1 MLTVLTG
8 RSGSGKTAGLIKEIT
23 RVLSE
28 GRRVFVL
35 VPEQESVVMEKR
47 LLDTLGNRCGLLA
60 EVLNFERLPERV
72 FRETGGNSE
81 RFVEKGGKVLLM
93 REVLKELSPVLEQ
106 YSGSYASGDCV
117 RRILGEIESVKRQAL
132 TPASL
137 ATIAGSVGHGDPRLA
152 AKLGDLQLIMA
163 RYGECFT
170 DSLDPSDSLARLTK
184 RLSLGEE
191 AMKKFFENT
200 AVFVD
205 GYYTFT
211 GAERM
216 LLEELMSQTDE
227 MWVTLCIG
235 GEDFFEEQKR
245 ELRRLLGAAERRGV
259 TSRLRNVNTN
269 TRSRAASVSKLERTI
284 WNMNARCGA
293 ADGSDGAVKIFECAD
308 PFAES
313 AAAAAEVLRLVR
325 GGLRYRDIGIV
336 MRSGEMYEG
345 VTDAVFERYGI
356 PCFMSVKEELSTK
369 SVVGL
374 MLAASELA
382 AGNFS
387 IQAVKKY
394 IRSPFC
400 GLEPEESDA
409 LDRYITM
416 WEIRGA
422 DAYRN
427 EFTRSAEGYS
437 HADGKFARNMLKMTD
452 SARAKFFDSVSE
464 LTKALR
470 SPRLTFASGAEA
482 MYAHL
487 TAIGADKKILDEAQ
501 ARRDDGDEGECAR
514 LTSLWGTVVSVLDQ
528 LWLVGAE
535 KSTDA
540 RGFHDALRL
549 MTSEY
554 ETGRIPT
561 GSDEVQIGEAS
572 VMRFGSLKAL
582 LILGVND
589 GVFPASPDAAG
600 LFGESECRLLSAAGY
615 ESAVPALGRLRR
627 EQFIFYR
634 CITVPSEHLGIFYSL
649 SGLSGEPARPSAAVG
664 RISTLLPRAPLMTPD
679 RDPTLMICND
689 AMAVDFASLLSE
701 RERSALGLAPV
712 AKKEETQVRLLP
724 RPGAKISFSPSAL
737 ETYSLCPFSY
747 YASYMLQLR
756 ELRRQT
762 FDRADEGIFIHSVL
776 EKFMR
781 ENGPRITEVTDEQID
796 TRVRQLRDE
805 YAADAPGGVTDRRL
819 GLQLDMC
826 ARACAQI
833 LRNIR
838 AEFSV
843 SDFRPCQYEYR
854 FEGLKFGSLELRGVI
869 DRIDTYE
876 SEGRQYVKVVDY
888 KTGIKKLSLS
898 DVANGLSLQMLIY
911 LYAYCDEDERRS
923 PAAVLYMPAHM
934 PRSKPGG
941 DPSDSLKRN
950 GVVLGDPEIT
960 KALESGESGRFMP
973 FKRLAK
979 GGFDKRSSLVS
990 KVDLE
995 AIRRFIFDYAQ
1006 ETASRM
1012 RCGYISVS
1020 PLKSGKHDPCRYC
1033 KMRPVCRAD
1042 QGSERMLP
1050 LMSEELAA
1058 RAREFLNGRSDD
1070 DEVDKSTE

>member
-1 MLTVLTG
+1 
-8 RSGSGKTAGLIKEIT
+8 
-23 RVLSE
+23 
-28 GRRVFVL
+28 
-35 VPEQESVVMEKR
+35 
-47 LLDTLGNRCGLLA
+47 
-60 EVLNFERLPERV
+60 
-72 FRETGGNSE
+72 
-81 RFVEKGGKVLLM
+81 
-93 REVLKELSPVLEQ
+93 
-106 YSGSYASGDCV
+106 
-117 RRILGEIESVKRQAL
+117 
-132 TPASL
+132 
-137 ATIAGSVGHGDPRLA
+137 
-152 AKLGDLQLIMA
+152 
-163 RYGECFT
+163 
-170 DSLDPSDSLARLTK
+170 
-184 RLSLGEE
+184 
-191 AMKKFFENT
+191 
-200 AVFVD
+200 
-205 GYYTFT
+205 
-211 GAERM
+211 
-216 LLEELMSQTDE
+216 
-227 MWVTLCIG
+227 
-235 GEDFFEEQKR
+235 
-245 ELRRLLGAAERRGV
+245 
-259 TSRLRNVNTN
+259 
-269 TRSRAASVSKLERTI
+269 
-284 WNMNARCGA
+284 
-293 ADGSDGAVKIFECAD
+293 
-308 PFAES
+308 
-313 AAAAAEVLRLVR
+313 
-325 GGLRYRDIGIV
+325 
-336 MRSGEMYEG
+336 
-345 VTDAVFERYGI
+345 
-356 PCFMSVKEELSTK
+356 
-369 SVVGL
+369 
-374 MLAASELA
+374 
-382 AGNFS
+382 
-387 IQAVKKY
+387 
-394 IRSPFC
+394 
-400 GLEPEESDA
+400 
-409 LDRYITM
+409 
-416 WEIRGA
+416 
-422 DAYRN
+422 
-427 EFTRSAEGYS
+427 
-437 HADGKFARNMLKMTD
+437 
-452 SARAKFFDSVSE
+452 
-464 LTKALR
+464 
-470 SPRLTFASGAEA
+470 
-482 MYAHL
+482 
-487 TAIGADKKILDEAQ
+487 
-501 ARRDDGDEGECAR
+501 
-514 LTSLWGTVVSVLDQ
+514 
-528 LWLVGAE
+528 
-535 KSTDA
+535 
-540 RGFHDALRL
+540 
-549 MTSEY
+549 
-554 ETGRIPT
+554 
-561 GSDEVQIGEAS
+561 
-572 VMRFGSLKAL
+572 
-582 LILGVND
+582 
-589 GVFPASPDAAG
+589 
-600 LFGESECRLLSAAGY
+600 
-615 ESAVPALGRLRR
+615 
-627 EQFIFYR
+627 
-634 CITVPSEHLGIFYSL
+634 
-649 SGLSGEPARPSAAVG
+649 
-664 RISTLLPRAPLMTPD
+664 MTPD
-679 RDPTLMICND
+679 RDPTLMICNG

-701 RERSALGLAPV
+701 RERSALGLAPA

-911 LYAYCDEDERRS
+911 LYAYCDEDKRRS